1 MSLLEVRG
9 VRVLATHGVLPE
21 ERERAQPFEF
31 DLDVHFDMTKAAASD
46 ELDDTVDYSYIVQ
59 LAVDV
64 VTGPSC
70 NLIEKLATD
79 MGKAV
84 LAYDERVTAVDVAL
98 RKTHPPVPHDL
109 AWAGVRLTVSR

>member
-9 VRVLATHGVLPE
+9 VRVLATHGVLPQ

-31 DLDVHFDMTKAAASD
+31 DLDVHFDMTKPGATD
-46 ELDDTVDYSYIVQ
+46 HLGDTVDYSHIVQ

-64 VTGPSC
+64 MNGPPC
-70 NLIEKLATD
+70 NLIEKLATEI
-79 MGKAV
+79 GNAV
-84 LAYDERVTAVDVAL
+84 LALDERITAVGVAL
-98 RKTHPPVPHDL
+98 RKTHPPLPHDL

>member
-9 VRVLATHGVLPE
+9 VRVLAIHGVLPE

-31 DLDVHFDMTKAAASD
+31 DLDVHFDMTVASKSD
-46 ELDDTVDYSYIVQ
+46 DLDDTIDYSPIVQ

-64 VTGPSC
+64 MNGPPC
-70 NLIEKLATD
+70 NLIEKLARE
-79 MGKAV
+79 MGEAV
-84 LAYDERVTAVDVAL
+84 LGFDDRITAVDVSL
-98 RKTHPPVPHDL
+98 RKTRPPVAHDF